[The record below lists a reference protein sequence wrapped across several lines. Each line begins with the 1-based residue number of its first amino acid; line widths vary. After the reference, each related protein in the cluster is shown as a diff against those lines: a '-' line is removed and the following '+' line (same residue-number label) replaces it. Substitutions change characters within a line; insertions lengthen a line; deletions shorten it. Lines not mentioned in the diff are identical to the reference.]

1 MEEGDRRE
9 GQREG
14 GGMTGPYKTLRQRR
28 GHKSGTLR
36 GSRSRKREVWFCP
49 GAAHAIRTPSLQ
61 HCKEHS
67 LIWQ

>member
-1 MEEGDRRE
+1 
-9 GQREG
+9 
-14 GGMTGPYKTLRQRR
+14 MTGPYETLRQRR

-36 GSRSRKREVWFCP
+36 ASRSRKREMWFCP

-61 HCKEHS
+61 HSKEHL